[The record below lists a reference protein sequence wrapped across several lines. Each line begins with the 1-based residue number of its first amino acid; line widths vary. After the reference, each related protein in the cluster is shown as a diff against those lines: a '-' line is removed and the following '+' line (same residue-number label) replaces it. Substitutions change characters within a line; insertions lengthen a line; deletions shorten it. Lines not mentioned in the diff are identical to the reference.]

1 MKATELIAKLMQ
13 LSKDLGDFDVV
24 VGNQGNQLA
33 DVAYLTVSK
42 RDRLIIIVPKDQKY
56 EDRQPKD

>member
-33 DVAYLTVSK
+33 DVSYVAVSK